1 MGSRP
6 RGWAFVPIG
15 LWRLRLGTFTRFSPR
30 AVPAEQDDYPIT
42 AGANGEYIS
51 RVVIVPRLLEGQPD
65 HRPSTSNPKI
75 LIVDREPLF
84 QGALRV
90 LVCGPPIHAE
100 VFLAT
105 RLAEAME
112 IAQSQQLDLILC
124 DVRAEP
130 RGSATL
136 PAALSARFPGVRI
149 ILLAAQ
155 EDEPLLAGALLS
167 GAAGFFTKDTPVD
180 EFLEG
185 VTAVLNGHYAV
196 GRNLVQQTLTRI
208 GTRREPEETRELA
221 VLSPAERAILGL
233 IGQAQPVRSIAAT
246 RGISEKTV
254 RNHLASIYRKLDL
267 RNRTEAVLL
276 AARVGLT
283 GD

>member
-1 MGSRP
+1 
-6 RGWAFVPIG
+6 
-15 LWRLRLGTFTRFSPR
+15 
-30 AVPAEQDDYPIT
+30 
-42 AGANGEYIS
+42 
-51 RVVIVPRLLEGQPD
+51 VVIVPRLLEGQPD
-65 HRPSTSNPKI
+65 HAKPPANPRI

-84 QGALRV
+84 QGALKV
-90 LVCGPPIHAE
+90 LVSGPPIHAE
-100 VFLAT
+100 VAVAT
-105 RLAEAME
+105 RLDEAMDVAE
-112 IAQSQQLDLILC
+112 NQHVDLIMC

-136 PAALSARFPGVRI
+136 PASLTARFPGVRV

-155 EDEPLLAGALLS
+155 EDEALLAGALLS
-167 GAAGFFTKDTPVD
+167 GAAGFFTKDTPVE

-185 VTAVLNGHYAV
+185 VSAVLNGHYAV
-196 GRNLVQQTLTRI
+196 GRNLVQQTLARL
-208 GTRREPEETRELA
+208 GARREVEESRELA

-233 IGQAQPVRSIAAT
+233 IGQAQPVRTIAAT

>member
-1 MGSRP
+1 
-6 RGWAFVPIG
+6 
-15 LWRLRLGTFTRFSPR
+15 
-30 AVPAEQDDYPIT
+30 
-42 AGANGEYIS
+42 
-51 RVVIVPRLLEGQPD
+51 VVIVPRLLEGQPD
-65 HRPSTSNPKI
+65 HRPSTDNPKI

-84 QGALRV
+84 QGALRA

-100 VFLAT
+100 VFVAT

-112 IAQSQQLDLILC
+112 IAGSQPLDLIMC
-124 DVRAEP
+124 DLRAEP
-130 RGSATL
+130 RGSTTL
-136 PAALSARFPGVRI
+136 PAALAASFPGVRI

-155 EDEPLLAGALLS
+155 EDEALLASALLS

-196 GRNLVQQTLTRI
+196 GRNLVQQTLARL
-208 GTRREPEETRELA
+208 GARRDVEESRELA

-233 IGQAQPVRSIAAT
+233 IGQAQPVRTIAAT